1 MTVIFFFFTNLQ
13 TIFQFQV
20 DELENIQIFYFW
32 PHCLY
37 TFILHVFSNM
47 KHLLSIYTGVKDIW

>member
-1 MTVIFFFFTNLQ
+1 MTVNFFFTNLQ

-20 DELENIQIFYFW
+20 DELENTNILFW
-32 PHCLY
+32 PHCIY

-47 KHLLSIYTGVKDIW
+47 KHLSSIYTGVKDIR